1 MSKNRDIKALNDLN
15 EVYNSPAKK
24 EEKKEKKQERQV
36 LTVDVAEVE
45 LSRLNTEVRFNDLT
59 RRIDV
64 IDHGNTLNG
73 SINPDI
79 AVVDYIVTNYKERYK
94 YCTPDYVNGVIRLLA
109 DRHRYNP
116 IIEKMKPYKKYAD
129 DGNDYIKELGTDIL
143 YLNESDTL
151 SFTYLRK
158 FMMQVMAMI
167 ENDPRNPWGADGMLV
182 IVCPDQG
189 IGKSLF
195 AQRMALGFHSEIN
208 FSAYMDETDLYSK
221 INGALIN
228 EFSELEHSL
237 RPKYV
242 ELMKRIIVSP
252 HDTYRVKFGR
262 QMNTYPRKSCFI
274 GTCNTQNFLYDL
286 TGNRRFWCIK
296 AEKPFNIERLSNYDD
311 DIFLKAYAQAKKE
324 LELNGMQSFRLTE
337 QERELTNKRNLF
349 FTAKSPDL
357 SNLILS
363 LLEYV
368 DTSHFTID
376 DLKNQSGDLAS
387 VQSSI
392 IGREL
397 NRLPNITQKRTSKGR
412 FYCVE
417 VV

>member
-1 MSKNRDIKALNDLN
+1 MSENRDIKALNVLD
-15 EVYNSPAKK
+15 EVYNTPAKK
-24 EEKKEKKQERQV
+24 EEKKEKKQVKQA
-36 LTVDVAEVE
+36 LTVDITEDI
-45 LSRLNTEVRFNDLT
+45 LYQRNTEVRFNDLT

-64 IDHGNTLNG
+64 IDHGNELNG
-73 SINPDI
+73 SITPDI
-79 AVVDYIVTNYKERYK
+79 AIVDNIVTTYKETYK
-94 YCTPDYVNGVIRLLA
+94 YCTADYIASVIRIIA

-116 IIEKMKPYKKYAD
+116 VIEKIRPYEKYAD
-129 DGNDYIKELGTDIL
+129 DGNDYIKEIATDIL
-143 YLNESDTL
+143 NLDESDTL
-151 SFTYLRK
+151 SLTYIRK

-167 ENDPRNPWGADGMLV
+167 ENDDQNPWGADGMLV
-182 IVCPDQG
+182 LVNSQG
-189 IGKSLF
+189 TGKSLF

-208 FSAYMDETDLYSK
+208 FSNYMDETDLYSK

-242 ELMKRIIVSP
+242 ELMKKIIVSP

-324 LELNGMQSFRLTE
+324 LELNMQSFRLTE
-337 QERELTNKRNLF
+337 QERELTDKRNVF
-349 FTAKSPDL
+349 FIAKNPDL
-357 SNLILS
+357 SNLIIS

-397 NRLPNITQKRTSKGR
+397 NRMPNIKQKRTSKGR

>member
-1 MSKNRDIKALNDLN
+1 MSKNREIKALKDLK
-15 EVYNSPAKK
+15 EVFETPAKK
-24 EEKKEKKQERQV
+24 EEKKDKKQEKQA
-36 LTVDVAEVE
+36 LNVDIAEGE
-45 LSRLNTEVRFNDLT
+45 LSRLNIEVRFNEIL

-64 IDHGNTLNG
+64 IDHGKTLNG

-79 AVVDYIVTNYKERYK
+79 AVIDYIVTNYKEIYK
-94 YCTPDYVNGVIRLLA
+94 YCTADYVASVIRLLA

-116 IIEKMKPYKKYAD
+116 VSEKIKPYKKYAD
-129 DGNDYIKELGTDIL
+129 DGNDYIKEIATDIL
-143 YLNESDTL
+143 NLDESDTL
-151 SFTYLRK
+151 SLTYIHK

-167 ENDPRNPWGADGMLV
+167 ENDDHNPWGADGMLV
-182 IVCPDQG
+182 LVNSQG
-189 IGKSLF
+189 TGKSLL

-208 FSAYMDETDLYSK
+208 FSNYMDETDLYSK

-237 RPKYV
+237 KPKYV
-242 ELMKRIIVSP
+242 ELMKKIIVTP

-311 DIFLKAYAQAKKE
+311 DIFLKAYAQAKKD

-337 QERELTNKRNLF
+337 QERELTDKRNVF
-349 FTAKSPDL
+349 FIAKSPDL

-363 LLEYV
+363 LLQNV
-368 DTSHFTID
+368 DASHFTID
-376 DLKNQSGDLAS
+376 DLKNQSGDLAGVSS
-387 VQSSI
+387 VL

-397 NRLPNITQKRTSKGR
+397 KRMPNVKQKRTSTER